1 MNKTLKNDLTAIHE
15 LLENTFHQSI
25 DFLNNLDSMP
35 TCCQLTQLQQ
45 NSLPQLNLPE
55 QGYGG
60 LAALNQFNTQF
71 KEFIVASGGPR
82 YWGYVRRQYTGC
94 NNR

>member
-1 MNKTLKNDLTAIHE
+1 MNKTLKNDLTAFHE

-35 TCCQLTQLQQ
+35 TCCQLTQQQQ

-55 QGYGG
+55 QG
-60 LAALNQFNTQF
+60 LAD
-71 KEFIVASGGPR
+71 
-82 YWGYVRRQYTGC
+82 
-94 NNR
+94 